1 MSSGTAN
8 QTIFDRFD
16 ASGKGKLILLVI
28 TDLDPGGDNI
38 AQNFLHYMIR
48 DAGLDEEQVQAWKVA
63 LTMGQVLSEG
73 LPESF
78 ERVKPK
84 DPSGPAY
91 ITKYGTDHVWEPT
104 FAPKQKL
111 TTSLVAQP

>member
-1 MSSGTAN
+1 M
-8 QTIFDRFD
+8 
-16 ASGKGKLILLVI
+16 
-28 TDLDPGGDNI
+28 
-38 AQNFLHYMIR
+38 
-48 DAGLDEEQVQAWKVA
+48 
-63 LTMGQVLSEG
+63 LSEG